1 MKYILS
7 SKKFLLPRV
16 ILSVSYAYCYV
27 LHDEALRATSAPRK
41 GHIQRPERTPA
52 CMEKFHPKRGI
63 GIYRFPLSRL
73 V

>member
-27 LHDEALRATSAPRK
+27 LHDEALRATSAPR
-41 GHIQRPERTPA
+41 IRAQRPERTPA